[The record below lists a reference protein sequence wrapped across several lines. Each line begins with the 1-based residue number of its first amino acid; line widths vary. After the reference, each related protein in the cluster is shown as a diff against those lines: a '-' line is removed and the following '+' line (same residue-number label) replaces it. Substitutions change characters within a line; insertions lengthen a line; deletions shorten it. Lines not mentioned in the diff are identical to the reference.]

1 MVLQAYEKRGGS
13 KDPLDASQCTAGPR
27 GVGGWLLLFCVL
39 VTIIGPALS
48 VFFLSADLA
57 RILANWDGFELVPTF
72 RLVKDVGGFGLT
84 AFSLYVGITLWS
96 AKPNAV
102 RTAKALLIAAL
113 AYNVVTD
120 FACLSLGTSVLFWTP
135 TPTVGT
141 TVEDLAA
148 NAISFAIWFTYLRE
162 SKRVKAT
169 YGSLDT
175 KEASM

>member
-1 MVLQAYEKRGGS
+1 MDA
-13 KDPLDASQCTAGPR
+13 LDASQRTAEPR

-57 RILANWDGFELVPTF
+57 RILANWDGFQPAPTF
-72 RLVKDVGGFGLT
+72 RLVKDVAGFGLT
-84 AFSLYVGITLWS
+84 AFSVYVGIGLWS
-96 AKPNAV
+96 VKPNAV

-120 FACLSLGTSVLFWTP
+120 FACLSLGTSVLFWIP

-141 TVEDLAA
+141 TVEDLVGS
-148 NAISFAIWFTYLRE
+148 AISFAIWFTYLRE

-169 YGSLDT
+169 YRSLDT
-175 KEASM
+175 KAASV